1 MQLLSKQWFCI
12 VWIRVNVDIHYPSKA
27 QISFDF
33 SQNSCRHECFCML
46 IRNRESVSMQMCFDH
61 KLTNSCMMIFW
72 QSHPVQKKVFNCSE
86 NYLALP
92 VFRWSYHLPSLACTP
107 YQGRIASEQKPTKKN
122 NFIEFAPLLLY
133 VNDTNL
139 VCWKKIEV
147 IWRVG
152 NHISFAGCIWA
163 CAVVAEPEQKI
174 FFTFVNF
181 LLRLLIFQ
189 AVCCLG

>member
-1 MQLLSKQWFCI
+1 
-12 VWIRVNVDIHYPSKA
+12 
-27 QISFDF
+27 
-33 SQNSCRHECFCML
+33 
-46 IRNRESVSMQMCFDH
+46 
-61 KLTNSCMMIFW
+61 MI
-72 QSHPVQKKVFNCSE
+72 
-86 NYLALP
+86 
-92 VFRWSYHLPSLACTP
+92 RWSYHLPSLACTP
-107 YQGRIASEQKPTKKN
+107 YQGRIASEQKPAKKN
-122 NFIEFAPLLLY
+122 NFIEFAPLLLLY

-174 FFTFVNF
+174 CFTFVNI

-189 AVCCLG
+189 AVCCLGFCKSKSYTLVWLKLSCGFYRVSTKTKTKYGFSFAFVGGSFPIIWTFTTKDPSSQFETIVHCANM